1 MSRFAFTKGLHDIGD
16 GAFAYL
22 QPDGGLGLSNA
33 GLLVDGDKSIL
44 VDTLMDLPLT
54 REMLAAMQRAT
65 PAAGQIDVLVN
76 THANL
81 DHTFGNQLVKG
92 AEIIASA
99 DCARE
104 MLEDNPPL
112 LKSFQNPDP
121 NSLQGRLLQEAM
133 GQFDFRDIVITPP
146 TRTFEGERLSLPFGD
161 RTVEVIH
168 VGPAHTKGDVIVHS
182 PKDKAVFTGDIVFI
196 GTHPVIWA
204 GPWSK
209 WIAACELI
217 LGLDA
222 EVIVPGHGPIVDKAG
237 VRQMLDWIVYLRDEA
252 KKRYDAGLTVE
263 ETVRDID
270 VYEPIAKWIDADR
283 IVSNVNLL
291 FGEFGGGPGMITS
304 LEEHVA
310 VVRRLGLGHR
320 RAEGCDAHENCDGHH

>member
-1 MSRFAFTKGLHDIGD
+1 LHDLGD

-33 GLLVDGDKSIL
+33 GLLVEGDRSIL

-54 REMLAAMQRAT
+54 REMLAAMSRAT
-65 PAAGQIDVLVN
+65 PAADKIDVLVN

-81 DHTFGNQLVKG
+81 DHTFGNQLVAG
-92 AEIIASA
+92 AEIVASA
-99 DCARE
+99 ECARE

-112 LKSFQNPDP
+112 LRRFQTWKEDEPGGK
-121 NSLQGRLLQEAM
+121 LFRETM

-146 TRTFEGERLSLPFGD
+146 TRTFEGRRLTLPLGG
-161 RTVEVIH
+161 RNVEVVH

-182 PKDKAVFTGDIVFI
+182 PADKVVFTGDIVFI

-209 WIAACELI
+209 WIEACELI
-217 LGLDA
+217 LSLD
-222 EVIVPGHGPIVDKAG
+222 VDVVVPGHGPIVDKAG

-252 KKRYDAGLTVE
+252 RRRYDAGLSLE
-263 ETVRDID
+263 ETIREID
-270 VYEPIAKWIDADR
+270 VYHPISEWLDADR

-291 FGEFGGGPGMITS
+291 FQEFGGRG
-304 LEEHVA
+304 
-310 VVRRLGLGHR
+310 VVKDFAEQISIQERLGLTHR
-320 RAEGCDAHENCDGHH
+320 APRAAPHDHDHV